1 MKCAQRV
8 MTLILFVALFC
19 FSGASKARASAESP
33 GDVFR
38 NFSDVLIYMVPSV
51 AFGMT
56 LNEKDNTGTWQFAES
71 AVVTMGICT
80 GLKYTVKERRPDGNK
95 QSFPSGHV
103 AIVVQSAEFMRKRY
117 GWAYGLPAY
126 AVATYVG
133 FSRAETGAH
142 YTRDILAGA
151 LIAFVSTDLI
161 TTKYEGWNV
170 QPVMSSAYMGINLS
184 RNW

>member
-1 MKCAQRV
+1 MLLCDFHIH
-8 MTLILFVALFC
+8 TTY
-19 FSGASKARASAESP
+19 
-33 GDVFR
+33 
-38 NFSDVLIYMVPSV
+38 SDGSIELEKVIDLYGQAGFDAIAITDHVV
-51 AFGMT
+51 
-56 LNEKDNTGTWQFAES
+56 NEDSSIGKLAHR
-71 AVVTMGICT
+71 
-80 GLKYTVKERRPDGNK
+80 LKYTVKERRPDGNK